1 MIFHAQISKEGSL
14 SVEIPQFLWGKNIT
28 ISETIEITDEFKEFE
43 LSEADTWDLLDIE
56 AMSAD
61 MGRSDGSV
69 NHDYYIYGIP
79 KI

>member
-14 SVEIPQFLWGKNIT
+14 SVEIPQFLWGKKIT
-28 ISETIEITDEFKEFE
+28 ISEADEITDEFKKCE
-43 LSEADTWDLLDIE
+43 LSETDPWDLLDIE
-56 AMSAD
+56 GIAAD

-69 NHDYYIYGIP
+69 NHDYYIYGTP